1 MSRICSEEVL
11 TATAPADIREIARM
25 LGLDTLSGDAYLAA
39 LPFSISDAT
48 SGSESEYQTAVEGS
62 PDDVDLPATI
72 RSSNYYANINRRVR
86 AGELNRQS
94 LQRIEEFIEGN
105 HERIWENSW
114 VRFPFSRLKSST
126 RQVVMSDLRE
136 DKSNPDSGMRRDHE
150 RFFLE
155 RNGERWIRIP
165 VSYLLK
171 IAIID
176 ALETPDDGAAIF
188 RAAAESLQ
196 EHFLNDNS
204 SPETFSFHPLT
215 SANGKS
221 LGKKTAA
228 EKMHRFLLSQL
239 AVMYA
244 NRAFGLEKYGQKVHL
259 YFASSTPVR
268 MRRLNTLIT
277 DSFYRE
283 LFMSPCLS
291 GWDRGY
297 EKHEYMHLCHQVL
310 SRSHLN
316 AVFKL
321 KEAGII
327 TDELVRLNSISNTS
341 LANNGTHVSLGSNV
355 LTALGKSGLMTPA
368 HEKAAGDLAIK
379 ICEHFLPLFPELYSA
394 SPCRFEYRD
403 FRPEDV
409 AGFLAHELSG
419 THLRMLWR
427 RWLIKAGMEVFG
439 KPVKPDGK
447 AWSERIWSTVFNF
460 RGDMVPDVRLTDY
473 FVALL
478 STPES
483 PALSG
488 VLGNEVALKCD
499 LSHMGVFDER
509 MSVYLPVK
517 LREFRKMGFTG
528 FESRFYSVFDSL
540 AEDMADAVDLQHVIT
555 AFAYRMTLEGK
566 ISHADIPDDPFTES
580 ERRQIFFSTAIGIRT
595 VNIRSSNPNRF
606 MSTITALAGAAKP
619 SKRYAGYDRIK
630 TSDYRLAL
638 ISLLRSDPA
647 LIESLNAHE
656 LLDRCEHRIRSGDNA
671 AARITGGIMR
681 NSRRN
686 PLSLKA
692 EEFNMRTE
700 AHYREELRR
709 RNIAESVSSVAE
721 TISGQK
727 HSHEVSHLMHSVCSG
742 ADPGNYL
749 MAHSERISNDS
760 LSTNEVHALLRVTA
774 LSAWQSKILFHTK
787 GPKEQHDAA
796 PVHRPEDFAHC
807 DGEIIPRQTH

>member
-1 MSRICSEEVL
+1 MSRLCSEEVL

-25 LGLDTLSGDAYLAA
+25 LGLDGLNGDAYLSA
-39 LPFSISDAT
+39 LPFSLTDAT
-48 SGSESEYQTAVEGS
+48 AGSESEYQTAVEGS

-86 AGELNRQS
+86 AGELNKQS

-114 VRFPFSRLKSST
+114 VRFPFSRLKSAT
-126 RQVVMSDLRE
+126 RQIVMDDLRE
-136 DKSNPDSGMRRDHE
+136 DKSNPDSGLRKDYD

-155 RNGERWIRIP
+155 RNGERWIRMP

-171 IAIID
+171 IAIMD
-176 ALETPDDGAAIF
+176 ALETPDEGSAMF
-188 RAAAESLQ
+188 RAAGESLQ

-204 SPETFSFHPLT
+204 SPETFSFHPLSST
-215 SANGKS
+215 QVKS
-221 LGKKTAA
+221 LGKQTAA

-259 YFASSTPVR
+259 YFAPSTPVR
-268 MRRLNTLIT
+268 MRRLNTLIA

-327 TDELVRLNSISNTS
+327 TDELIRLNSISNTS

-355 LTALGKSGLMTPA
+355 LTGLGKSGMMTPA
-368 HEKAAGDLAIK
+368 HEKAVGDLVIK

-394 SPCRFEYRD
+394 SPWRFDYRD

-427 RWLIKAGMEVFG
+427 RWLLKAGLEVLG
-439 KPVKPDGK
+439 KPIKPDGK

-488 VLGNEVALKCD
+488 VLGNDVALKCD

-528 FESRFYSVFDSL
+528 FESRFYSAFDSL
-540 AEDMADAVDLQHVIT
+540 TEDMADAVDLQHIIS
-555 AFAYRMTLEGK
+555 AFAYRMALEGK

-595 VNIRSSNPNRF
+595 VNIRSANPNRL
-606 MSTITALAGAAKP
+606 MSSIAALAGASKP

-638 ISLLRSDPA
+638 LSLLRSDAA
-647 LIESLNAHE
+647 LMESLNAHD
-656 LLDRCEHRIRSGDNA
+656 LLNRCEHRIRSGDNA
-671 AARITGGIMR
+671 AARITSGIMR
-681 NSRRN
+681 HSRRN

-692 EEFNMRTE
+692 DEFNMRTE
-700 AHYREELRR
+700 AHYRGELRR
-709 RNIAESVSSVAE
+709 RNIAEAVTSVAE
-721 TISGQK
+721 MITGQK
-727 HSHEVSHLMHSVCSG
+727 RSHEANHLLHSACSG
-742 ADPGNYL
+742 ADPAKYL
-749 MAHSERISNDS
+749 MASSERLCNDT
-760 LSTNEVHALLRVTA
+760 LSTNEVHALLCVTA
-774 LSAWQSKILFHTK
+774 LTAWLSKIQYHSQES
-787 GPKEQHDAA
+787 KEHSNAA
-796 PVHRPEDFAHC
+796 SVYRPEDFSCC
-807 DGEIIPRQTH
+807 DGEAVPRQTH